1 MSMNHLCRNEGAT
14 EGNVSSYPMLTH
26 SGVDDGTHRGKD
38 TLYCVDVHVLLKVPV
53 LEMCGCGRK
62 KEVNGLF
69 PIASATYPALR
80 RVVLLKVVPFFELF
94 QR

>member
-1 MSMNHLCRNEGAT
+1 MAEDK
-14 EGNVSSYPMLTH
+14 E
-26 SGVDDGTHRGKD
+26 
-38 TLYCVDVHVLLKVPV
+38 
-53 LEMCGCGRK
+53 